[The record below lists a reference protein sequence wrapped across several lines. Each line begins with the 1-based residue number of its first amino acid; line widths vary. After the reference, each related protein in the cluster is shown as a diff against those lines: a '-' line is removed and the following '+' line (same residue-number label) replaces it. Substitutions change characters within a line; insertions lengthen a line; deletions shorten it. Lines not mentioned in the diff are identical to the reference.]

1 MAENKEEKKEVIEN
15 KETPKKETPKK
26 EEVKKASPK
35 EDKKFEPV
43 KSSSETKKATNA
55 AKPKAEKG
63 KKTNIAL
70 RAIAVVVVLA
80 LVVGIIYIVLP
91 SPARE
96 LQQML
101 KDLKAGNYDKVQQY
115 VDYDKLI
122 DSSVMS
128 TDNAEQS
135 KLFFE
140 DLEFTVKEVKQEG
153 DTAKITL
160 ETTNKDFKSIVQKA
174 VTKLVQKYFSSENAE
189 IENVLIEELQNE
201 NVEKV
206 TTTQTITVQKQDG
219 KWKVVVDDNLK
230 NAIFPGL
237 AETLETLTNGN
248 MFSESE

>member
-26 EEVKKASPK
+26 EEVKKVSPK

-43 KSSSETKKATNA
+43 KSSSETKKATNT

-63 KKTNIAL
+63 KKASVAL

-101 KDLKAGNYDKVQQY
+101 KDLKSGNYDKV
-115 VDYDKLI
+115 VDYDELI
-122 DSSVMS
+122 DSSVIS
-128 TDNAEQS
+128 TSNDEQR

-189 IENVLIEELQNE
+189 IENVFIEELQNE

-206 TTTQTITVQKQDG
+206 TTTQTITVQKQSG
-219 KWKVVVDDNLK
+219 KWRVVVDDNLK
-230 NAIFPGL
+230 NAILPGL